1 MKTMLCEQPRP
12 LKRSD
17 SKKFFLI
24 YTPLGYKR
32 VISSYFIPNCTRN
45 GPECAVRHENGDI
58 CTLVPP
64 KRSDRKKFFLIYSLL
79 VFKIEFCI
87 FLLLKLTCTFSECLV
102 RNKNNIFV
110 TPALV
115 I

>member
-1 MKTMLCEQPRP
+1 MLCEQPRP

-64 KRSDRKKFFLIYSLL
+64 KRSDSKKFFLIY
-79 VFKIEFCI
+79 
-87 FLLLKLTCTFSECLV
+87 
-102 RNKNNIFV
+102 
-110 TPALV
+110 TPLGYKRV
-115 I
+115 ISSYFIPN